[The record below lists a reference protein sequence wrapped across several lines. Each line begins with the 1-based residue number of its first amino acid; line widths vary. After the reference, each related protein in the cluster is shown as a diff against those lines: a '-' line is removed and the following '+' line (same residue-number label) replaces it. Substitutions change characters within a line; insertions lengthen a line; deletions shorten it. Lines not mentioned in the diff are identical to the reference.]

1 VSPQHKHRLKSIVAR
16 LHASQLGRVS
26 REILYLTGGAI
37 PVGGML
43 KPWGVLGGSA
53 VLLAGDAAGLANP
66 VTGAGIAAA
75 VHSGRLAGQA
85 AATGEFEQYE
95 EELEDVYGASLERAL
110 HRRRELLSSI
120 PEKSVLRRGWI
131 AYPEYWQ

>member
-1 VSPQHKHRLKSIVAR
+1 LFGGGPLVPRGRLRDV
-16 LHASQLGRVS
+16 
-26 REILYLTGGAI
+26 
-37 PVGGML
+37 
-43 KPWGVLGGSA
+43 A

-85 AATGEFEQYE
+85 CASGRFEQYE
-95 EELEDVYGASLERAL
+95 EELEDVYRAALDRAL
-110 HRRRELLSSI
+110 ARRRELLRSKL
-120 PEKSVLRRGWI
+120 EKAALRRGWI

>member
-1 VSPQHKHRLKSIVAR
+1 LS
-16 LHASQLGRVS
+16 
-26 REILYLTGGAI
+26 EILAVTGGAI

-43 KPWGVLGGSA
+43 RPWGNLGKSL
-53 VLLAGDAAGLANP
+53 VMLAGDAAGLANP

-85 AATGEFEQYE
+85 AATGAVQDYE
-95 EELEDVYGASLERAL
+95 EELADVHRAALERAAR
-110 HRRRELLSSI
+110 RRRELLSSNH
-120 PEKSVLRRGWI
+120 EKAALRRGWI

>member
-1 VSPQHKHRLKSIVAR
+1 MRKPSGL
-16 LHASQLGRVS
+16 LGKA
-26 REILYLTGGAI
+26 L
-37 PVGGML
+37 
-43 KPWGVLGGSA
+43 

-85 AATGEFEQYE
+85 AAARAAEDYE
-95 EELEDVYGASLERAL
+95 EELEHVYRAALERAL
-110 HRRRELLSSI
+110 ARRRELLESKL
-120 PEKSVLRRGWI
+120 EKAALRRGWI